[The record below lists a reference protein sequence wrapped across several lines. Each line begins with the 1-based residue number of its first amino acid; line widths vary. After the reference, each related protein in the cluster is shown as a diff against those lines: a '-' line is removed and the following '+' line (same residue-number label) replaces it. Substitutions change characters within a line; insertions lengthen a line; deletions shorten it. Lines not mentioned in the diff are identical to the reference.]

1 MGLCF
6 VALVER
12 LWSSAA
18 QATPFAVTVCGPVP
32 LRARV
37 LPNALPGPNVVG
49 AVREGF
55 LEASSVCLL
64 VVAVEA
70 LEHNL
75 NSTATESTDLYKMPF
90 EILQHRRALM
100 IISIFFLLK
109 MSSQIAAS
117 L

>member
-1 MGLCF
+1 M
-6 VALVER
+6 
-12 LWSSAA
+12 
-18 QATPFAVTVCGPVP
+18 TVCGPVP

-64 VVAVEA
+64 VVAVDA

-75 NSTATESTDLYKMPF
+75 NSGR
-90 EILQHRRALM
+90 LQITIAM
-100 IISIFFLLK
+100 VSIFHFCYIKFITEFRLPLTIEK
-109 MSSQIAAS
+109 AYRGITLTPEGGVVPKSGFKAKC
-117 L
+117 